1 MESHRTASHPSQ
13 FSDPAGYPLS
23 EEEFLLFR
31 DLVRAKAGIA
41 LSEAKRT
48 LVQSRLAKR
57 LRQLGLGSYRE
68 YYDYLMERDPTGEE
82 QVQFINAL
90 TTNLTHFFREGHHFE
105 YLRDVWLP
113 GIRDRAAETG
123 QRRIRIWSAGCST
136 GEEPYSIAI
145 TLLEGIEAKD
155 GWDVRIL
162 ASDIDTEV
170 LTKAAEGVY
179 PYDRIDGISEDL
191 LRRYFH
197 TEGAEADEV
206 RVLSKVRD
214 LIVFRQINLL
224 DEPWPIRTRF
234 DLIFCRNVVIY
245 FDGPTYEQLFHRF
258 EATLHNDGL
267 LILGHSESLL
277 GKETRFR
284 HLGKTIYQK
293 VGGGED

>member
-1 MESHRTASHPSQ
+1 M
-13 FSDPAGYPLS
+13 S
-23 EEEFLLFR
+23 EEEFVLFR
-31 DLVRAKAGIA
+31 DLVRAEAGIA

-68 YYDYLMERDPTGEE
+68 YYDYLMERDSTGEE
-82 QVQFINAL
+82 RVQFINAL
-90 TTNLTHFFREGHHFE
+90 TTNLTHFFREGHHFA

-113 GIRDRAAETG
+113 GIQARAAETG

-145 TLLEGIEAKD
+145 TLLEGLEAND
-155 GWDVRIL
+155 GWDVCIL

-170 LTKAAEGVY
+170 LARAAEGVY
-179 PYDRIDGISEDL
+179 PCDRIDGISEDVL
-191 LRRYFH
+191 HRYFH
-197 TEGAEADEV
+197 TEKGAEADEV

-234 DLIFCRNVVIY
+234 DVIFCRNVVIY
-245 FDGPTYEQLFHRF
+245 FDGPTHKRLFHRF
-258 EATLHNDGL
+258 GAALHDDGL

-277 GKETRFR
+277 GKEARFR

-293 VGGGED
+293 LDGGEDR